1 MAGHRDTLKAVQLD
15 RAAGGLV
22 AAAVGDALGAGY
34 EFRSPCP
41 ADEVQM
47 LPGALT
53 GRAAGSWTDD
63 TDMAMAI
70 ARLAATGAHL
80 EEPAGRAAVATAFA
94 EWYASH
100 PPDIGN
106 QTRAVLSDV
115 RRGGVM
121 PGSME
126 SAAAGY
132 QERHRDAAGNG
143 SLMRTG
149 PVALTA
155 LGDDERLLASAS
167 AISALTH
174 PHLWARQACQL
185 WCIAIDRAI
194 REGRLDGIIDGLAL
208 VEPNGRGYWH
218 DAITEAETMPIETL
232 RRTNGFVVAALQS
245 AWRAIVSTDHLSG
258 PAHLEAALRAAVAIG
273 GDTDTVAAIAGALL
287 GARYG
292 ASAVPFAWRRRLG
305 GWPAD
310 VTRGDLAPLAILAAN
325 GGKAD
330 PAGWPLEDDLMP
342 YYERTNHPIGL
353 VGALPGHEGVLWGD
367 VGGLAHAEA
376 EAFVSLCRIGPGQ
389 RRGTE
394 HHEVWLQDNSTNAD
408 PAFVLSDTADA
419 IELLRR
425 QVGTVFVHCVRSE
438 SRTPTVAAAWLVRH
452 RGLDVDEAVDL
463 VRKSLRNAFTNT
475 NSELLAA
482 LQTVRR
488 MADPTTALPHR
499 SA

>member
-1 MAGHRDTLKAVQLD
+1 MARHPNALKPIQLD
-15 RAAGGLV
+15 RAAGVLV
-22 AAAVGDALGAGY
+22 AAAAGDALGAGY
-34 EFRSPCP
+34 EFGSPCP
-41 ADEVQM
+41 ANEVQM
-47 LPGALT
+47 LRGALT

-70 ARLAATGAHL
+70 ARVAGTGARL
-80 EEPAGRAAVATAFA
+80 EDHAGRAAVATGFA

-106 QTRAVLSDV
+106 QTRAVLSAASS
-115 RRGGVM
+115 GVAM
-121 PGSME
+121 AGAME
-126 SAAAGY
+126 AAAAAY

-155 LGDDERLLASAS
+155 IGDDERLLASAS

-185 WCIAIDRAI
+185 WCVAIDRAI
-194 REGRLDGIIDGLAL
+194 REGRLDGLTDGLAL
-208 VEPNGRGYWH
+208 IEPKGYGYWH
-218 DAITEAETMPIETL
+218 DAVAQAETIPIETL

-245 AWRAIVSTDHLSG
+245 AWRAIVSTDDLKG
-258 PAHLEAALRAAVAIG
+258 PAHLEAALQAAVAIG

-292 ASAVPFAWRRRLG
+292 ASAVPFAWRRHLG
-305 GWPAD
+305 GWPTDLAH
-310 VTRGDLAPLAILAAN
+310 GDLAPLAILAAN

-353 VGALPGHEGVLWGD
+353 VGTLPGHEGVLWGD
-367 VGGLAHAEA
+367 VGGLAQAEA

-389 RRGTE
+389 RRGKE
-394 HHEVWLQDNSTNAD
+394 HHEVWLQDNSTNAY

-419 IELLRR
+419 IEQLRR
-425 QVGTVFVHCVRSE
+425 DLGSVFVHCVRSE
-438 SRTPTVAAAWLVRH
+438 SRTPTVAAAWLLRH
-452 RGLDVDEAVDL
+452 RGMDLDGATDL
-463 VRKSLRNAFTNT
+463 VRKSLPNAFTNH
-475 NSELLAA
+475 NRDLIAA
-482 LQTVRR
+482 LQSVQPARVTFRTSKRDV
-488 MADPTTALPHR
+488 
-499 SA
+499 

>member
-1 MAGHRDTLKAVQLD
+1 MAGHSNALKAVQLD
-15 RAAGGLV
+15 RAAGVLV
-22 AAAVGDALGAGY
+22 TAAVGDALGAGY

-41 ADEVQM
+41 SDKVQM

-70 ARLAATGAHL
+70 ARVAATGARL
-80 EEPAGRAAVATAFA
+80 EEPAGTAAVAAGFA
-94 EWYASH
+94 DWYASN

-106 QTRAVLSDV
+106 QTRAVLSAAHN
-115 RRGGVM
+115 RGAM
-121 PGSME
+121 PGAMKA
-126 SAAAGY
+126 AAAGY
-132 QERHRDAAGNG
+132 QELHRDAAGNG

-149 PVALTA
+149 PVTLTA
-155 LGDDERLLASAS
+155 IGDDERLLASAS

-174 PHLWARQACQL
+174 PHVWARQACQL

-208 VEPNGRGYWH
+208 LEPKGHGYWH
-218 DAITEAETMPIETL
+218 DAVARAESMPIEEL

-245 AWRAIVSTDHLSG
+245 AWRAIVSTGHLSG

-305 GWPAD
+305 GWPTD
-310 VTRGDLAPLAILAAN
+310 ITHGDLVPLAILAAN
-325 GGKAD
+325 GGQAD
-330 PAGWPLEDDLMP
+330 PAGWPLEHDLMP

-353 VGALPGHEGVLWGD
+353 VGALPGREGVLWGD
-367 VGGLAHAEA
+367 VGSLAHTEA

-389 RRGTE
+389 RRGKE

-419 IELLRR
+419 IEQLRR
-425 QVGTVFVHCVRSE
+425 EVGTVFVHCVRSE

-452 RGLDVDEAVDL
+452 GGLDADEAMKL
-463 VRKSLRNAFTNT
+463 VRKSLRNAFTNH
-475 NSELLAA
+475 NAELISA
-482 LQTVRR
+482 LRAVRPV
-488 MADPTTALPHR
+488 AGEHPEKVGDL
-499 SA
+499 